1 MNSLYIMIAL
11 LHLSAIMSPGPD
23 VTLIIGNTL
32 SKGRAVGFQTVLGI
46 VTGIAC
52 FLLATLFGFTQFIYS
67 NSLIFKV
74 IAFLSGM
81 YLMYIGIKIIFPSY
95 PQEKS
100 ESSTFLKKFHH
111 PYLQGMI
118 TNLLNP
124 KALLYFIGL
133 FSRKEFQNDPWN
145 IASILWI
152 VSIIGFSSIV
162 LLISIEK
169 IGNKLKAVLSKIEI
183 GFGIFMI
190 VFAFQILYFAFMMK

>member
-1 MNSLYIMIAL
+1 MIAL

-52 FLLATLFGFTQFIYS
+52 FLLATLFGFTQFIY
-67 NSLIFKV
+67 NNPLIFKV

-81 YLMYIGIKIIFPSY
+81 YLMYIGIKIIFPNY
-95 PQEKS
+95 PQEQS

-111 PYLQGMI
+111 PYLQGLI

-152 VSIIGFSSIV
+152 VSIVGFSSIV
-162 LLISIEK
+162 MLISFEK
-169 IGNKLKAVLSKIEI
+169 IGNKLKALLSKIEI
-183 GFGIFMI
+183 GFGLFMI

>member
-1 MNSLYIMIAL
+1 
-11 LHLSAIMSPGPD
+11 
-23 VTLIIGNTL
+23 
-32 SKGRAVGFQTVLGI
+32 
-46 VTGIAC
+46 
-52 FLLATLFGFTQFIYS
+52 
-67 NSLIFKV
+67 
-74 IAFLSGM
+74 
-81 YLMYIGIKIIFPSY
+81 MYIGIKIIFPSY
-95 PQEKS
+95 PQEKN

-111 PYLQGMI
+111 PYLQGLI